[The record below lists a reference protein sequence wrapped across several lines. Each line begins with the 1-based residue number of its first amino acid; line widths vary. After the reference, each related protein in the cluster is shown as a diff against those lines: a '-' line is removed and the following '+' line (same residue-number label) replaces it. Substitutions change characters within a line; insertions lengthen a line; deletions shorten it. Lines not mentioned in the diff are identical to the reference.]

1 MVIEECNTVSDAD
14 GMIVKAAVGNTVSEA
29 DGEIMLAEEGK
40 TVTDDDEE
48 VDKDCDAD
56 TSGELFV
63 VAELVTSAVEVVATP
78 RPIGATVDLA
88 IVEEEFLSSN

>member
-1 MVIEECNTVSDAD
+1 MVIEERNTVSDAD

-40 TVTDDDEE
+40 TDDDEE
-48 VDKDCDAD
+48 EDEDCDTD

-88 IVEEEFLSSN
+88 IVEEEFLLSN